1 MSYKLTPEA
10 ENDLIKIY
18 LFGFQNF
25 GEAQAENY
33 FSELEEVF
41 RMLGETP
48 LICRE
53 RLEFSPPVRIHP
65 HGRHLIV
72 YVIDTDLIFIVRVLP
87 HSMGMSC
94 SICRMSDK
102 RGNFGFIWHRETE
115 RASYS

>member
-10 ENDLIKIY
+10 ENDLIEIY
-18 LFGFQNF
+18 LYGFKNF
-25 GEAQAENY
+25 GEAQAESY

-53 RLEFSPPVRIHP
+53 RLEFFPPVRIHP

-72 YVIDTDLIFIVRVLP
+72 YVIDTDRILIVRVLH
-87 HSMGMSC
+87 HSMD
-94 SICRMSDK
+94 IPQHLSDV
-102 RGNFGFIWHRETE
+102 
-115 RASYS
+115 

>member
-72 YVIDTDLIFIVRVLP
+72 YVIDTDRILIVRVLH
-87 HSMGMSC
+87 HSMDVPQHL
-94 SICRMSDK
+94 SDV
-102 RGNFGFIWHRETE
+102 
-115 RASYS
+115 

>member
-10 ENDLIKIY
+10 ENDLIEIY
-18 LFGFQNF
+18 LYGFKNF
-25 GEAQAENY
+25 GEAQAESY

-72 YVIDTDLIFIVRVLP
+72 YVIDTDRILIVRVLH
-87 HSMGMSC
+87 HSMD
-94 SICRMSDK
+94 IPQHLSDV
-102 RGNFGFIWHRETE
+102 
-115 RASYS
+115 

>member
-10 ENDLIKIY
+10 ENDLIEIY
-18 LFGFQNF
+18 LYGFQNF

-72 YVIDTDLIFIVRVLP
+72 YVIDTDRILIVRVLH
-87 HSMGMSC
+87 HSMDVPQHL
-94 SICRMSDK
+94 SDV
-102 RGNFGFIWHRETE
+102 
-115 RASYS
+115 